1 MKIVSYVPHDKA
13 IHLIAGVLLYALFHF
28 VSDLLGLVVV
38 LAAALGKEVYDYF
51 NKDRHTPEWMDAVA
65 TVLGGVLGFVCSL

>member
-1 MKIVSYVPHDKA
+1 MTPLTQLPHDKA
-13 IHLIAGVLLYALFHF
+13 LHLIAGIVLYAAFHF
-28 VSDLLGLVVV
+28 ISPSVGMGAV

-51 NKDRHTPEWMDAVA
+51 NKDRHTPEWMDVVA